1 MFGLLS
7 APAPGL
13 RSPSGPVSPTGDFW
27 DPPSHTSLAPQH
39 QGISAED
46 INTWQL
52 DTAAVLQPKAL
63 LPTPGP
69 RFCQPPPS
77 IRGLPGSRPPLPL
90 FPVPPPGSCLVPPP
104 PLATDT
110 GPGLVSPHSWHET
123 TPGKAGDR
131 WRKMSWAAGENTSC
145 VPSIPP
151 SPPKAVHFNYQMPRT
166 ARPRTLLEVPLQ
178 QSKVQDIT
186 EQKHSVIAAF
196 AAQNGVAAA
205 GTFQSTLDPNSRP
218 FTPASTKEPSPSPL
232 SELVSRSTEREASQ
246 ATERPTT
253 RESLNNPNRNLESCG
268 LSFTSSGLEDI
279 SASESASF
287 LELITASDKIL
298 TMSNTST
305 LESLSM
311 SKHYEALKFA
321 EDPLPKDPKFLL
333 PQQLDS
339 SFDENKET
347 VTKSPIDPKLSFLE
361 ADLPPPVFP
370 FETWSGKRVIQTP
383 KNFPGQG
390 LLPTPKNFPNYGPKQ
405 THKTEEEVPFSGSAS
420 LSPKLRMIQGRGE
433 LSSTGFIQDFMSST
447 LGISESTGLDSNR
460 KSPPFEVSSR
470 ARGKPSL
477 PSTLNIGNLREVNE
491 LKKADTGSLGLS
503 WQKSLFDW
511 EPELIGLFSGSLL
524 ESYPIPDEYMTS
536 RVIGQKLQP
545 VKLLSCHTDLL
556 FFLFYAFQEDTLQL
570 VSATLLFERGWRYH
584 KQDQV
589 WLARWPGVTPERKTG
604 EWEEGLYQYFDVKVW
619 KRIPGWFRL
628 NYDQLAEKPA
638 VTEKD
643 ICLKQVCGKT
653 WM

>member
-7 APAPGL
+7 APATGL
-13 RSPSGPVSPTGDFW
+13 RSPSGPVSP
-27 DPPSHTSLAPQH
+27 SLTSLAPH
-39 QGISAED
+39 QMTSAED

-52 DTAAVLQPKAL
+52 DTATILQPKAL

-69 RFCQPPPS
+69 RFCKPPPS
-77 IRGLPGSRPPLPL
+77 LRGVPGSRPPLPL

-110 GPGLVSPHSWHET
+110 GSGLVSPHSWHET
-123 TPGKAGDR
+123 TPGKPGDR

-145 VPSIPP
+145 VSSIPP
-151 SPPKAVHFNYQMPRT
+151 SPTKAVQFNYQMPRT

-186 EQKHSVIAAF
+186 EQKHSVIAAIT
-196 AAQNGVAAA
+196 AQNGVA

-218 FTPASTKEPSPSPL
+218 FTPASTQEPSPSPMA
-232 SELVSRSTEREASQ
+232 ELVSRSAEKEVSPAS
-246 ATERPTT
+246 ERPIT
-253 RESLNNPNRNLESCG
+253 RESLNNPNSDRKMESCG
-268 LSFTSSGLEDI
+268 LSFSSSGLEDI

-287 LELITASDKIL
+287 LELISASDKSL

-305 LESLSM
+305 LESLST
-311 SKHYEALKFA
+311 SKFYEALKLA
-321 EDPLPKDPKFLL
+321 EDPLPEDPKFLL

-339 SFDENKET
+339 SFDENKEM
-347 VTKSPIDPKLSFLE
+347 VTKSSKDPKLSFLE

-405 THKTEEEVPFSGSAS
+405 TNKTEDEVQFAGSAS

-447 LGISESTGLDSNR
+447 LGISESIGLDFNR
-460 KSPPFEVSSR
+460 KSLPSEVSSR
-470 ARGKPSL
+470 TRGKPSL
-477 PSTLNIGNLREVNE
+477 PSTLNVGNLREVNE
-491 LKKADTGSLGLS
+491 VKKAETGSLGLS

-511 EPELIGLFSGSLL
+511 EPELIGLLSGGLL
-524 ESYPIPDEYMTS
+524 ESHPIPDEYMTS

-556 FFLFYAFQEDTLQL
+556 FFLFYAFQEDMLQL

-628 NYDQLAEKPA
+628 NYDQL
-638 VTEKD
+638 
-643 ICLKQVCGKT
+643 GKSVIIIFT
-653 WM
+653 M

>member
-7 APAPGL
+7 APGSGLSTGL
-13 RSPSGPVSPTGDFW
+13 RSPSGPVSPGLTQTTHHE
-27 DPPSHTSLAPQH
+27 DPV
-39 QGISAED
+39 
-46 INTWQL
+46 NTWQL
-52 DTAAVLQPKAL
+52 DTASVLQPKAL
-63 LPTPGP
+63 LPTPGH
-69 RFCQPPPS
+69 RYCQPPPTF
-77 IRGLPGSRPPLPL
+77 RGVPGPRPPLPL

-104 PLATDT
+104 PLATDP
-110 GPGLVSPHSWHET
+110 GSGLVSPHSWHET

-131 WRKMSWAAGENTSC
+131 WRKMSWAAGENVQVLDSKFGTGC
-145 VPSIPP
+145 VSSIPS
-151 SPPKAVHFNYQMPRT
+151 SPPKPVHFNYQKPLHLS
-166 ARPRTLLEVPLQ
+166 RPRTLLEVPLL
-178 QSKVQDIT
+178 QSKVQDT
-186 EQKHSVIAAF
+186 NEQKPSLIAALTG
-196 AAQNGVAAA
+196 QQTAA
-205 GTFQSTLDPNSRP
+205 GPFQSTLDPNSRP
-218 FTPASTKEPSPSPL
+218 FTPASTKEPSPSPM
-232 SELVSRSTEREASQ
+232 SELIARSMEKQASP
-246 ATERPTT
+246 AMERPVT
-253 RESLNNPNRNLESCG
+253 RESLNNPNRNMESCG
-268 LSFTSSGLEDI
+268 LSFTSSDLEDI

-287 LELITASDKIL
+287 LELISASEKSL
-298 TMSNTST
+298 AMSNTSG
-305 LESLSM
+305 LDSLST
-311 SKHYEALKFA
+311 SKYSEASKLA
-321 EDPLPKDPKFLL
+321 EDPLPEDPKSLL

-339 SFDENKET
+339 SFDENMENI
-347 VTKSPIDPKLSFLE
+347 SRSSNDPKLSFLA

-405 THKTEEEVPFSGSAS
+405 THKTEEEVSFPGSS
-420 LSPKLRMIQGRGE
+420 SSSPKPRMIQGRGDVA
-433 LSSTGFIQDFMSST
+433 SAGFIQDLMRST
-447 LGISESTGLDSNR
+447 LGMTESIGLDFTR
-460 KSPPFEVSSR
+460 KSLPTQSR
-470 ARGKPSL
+470 SRLGGKPTL
-477 PSTLNIGNLREVNE
+477 PSTLNVGNLREVNE
-491 LKKADTGSLGLS
+491 LKNEDQGSLGLS

-511 EPELIGLFSGSLL
+511 EPELASLLSGSLI
-524 ESYPIPDEYMTS
+524 ESYPVPDEYMTS

-556 FFLFYAFQEDTLQL
+556 FFLFYAYQEDMLQL
-570 VSATLLFERGWRYH
+570 VSASLLFERGWRYH